1 MIRVAL
7 TGGIASGKSEVSRI
21 LREQGAFVVDHDILA
36 REAVEVGTAGLAAIE
51 REFGRQVIRA
61 DGSLDRAALGAIVFG
76 ESTKLRALNA
86 IVHPEVKRL
95 ADFADE
101 RALASGERAV
111 VHDIPLLAE
120 TAQAQ
125 GFDEVFVVEAPEAER
140 VRRMMEN
147 RGMSEADARARIA
160 SQASDAQRRAI
171 ATQVLHN
178 DAGLSELRDSV
189 IQLWHAVVG

>member
-1 MIRVAL
+1 MIRIAL

-51 REFGRQVIRA
+51 REFGGQVIRA

-95 ADFADE
+95 ADLADE
-101 RALASGERAV
+101 HALASGKCVV

-120 TAQAQ
+120 TSQAQ
-125 GFDEVFVVEAPEAER
+125 GFDEVFVVEAPEVER

-147 RGMSEADARARIA
+147 RGMSEEDARTRIA

-189 IQLWHAVVG
+189 LRVWHEVVG